1 MDSLTDSGLQS
12 GFVLAVIIGAVLL
25 AGYLGGAQGLAQRAA
40 QVALGLALMMLV
52 FSGTTAFHG
61 LPAIPASGLEAAFD
75 SELEFLDRFNESNQR
90 SSEIGTIHIGLGIL
104 FVALGVGLVRKL
116 SVITPP
122 LLLGGILLILFG
134 APTTPE
140 GGLGQLGSLLGGL
153 GFSPGND
160 RRRGGRTR
168 NRPIRG
174 AARRGPVVD
183 VAALFATGS
192 LCPSDSN
199 TEAPATEGTRQRW
212 RPLSRADP
220 GGVET

>member
-52 FSGTTAFHG
+52 FSATTAFHG

-104 FVALGVGLVRKL
+104 FVALGVVLVRKL

-153 GFSPGND
+153 GSVLGTIGDAGDGRDIARFVVLLVGVLLLTWLLYS
-160 RRRGGRTR
+160 RRE
-168 NRPIRG
+168 
-174 AARRGPVVD
+174 PV
-183 VAALFATGS
+183 S
-192 LCPSDSN
+192 SDSN
-199 TEAPATEGTRQRW
+199 TEAPATEEPG
-212 RPLSRADP
+212 SGGDP
-220 GGVET
+220 E